1 MLKIKRNK
9 CKDSGVKFGSL
20 KVGEL
25 FTHSNFEEYDNNCN
39 TVGLQILMKT
49 DGSYDDDNNFVALDD
64 GQTGGFED
72 CEIVHKITGELTIT
86 SGRVN

>member
-25 FTHSNFEEYDNNCN
+25 FTQTDHEHYDDNCDS
-39 TVGLQILMKT
+39 VGLCIFMKT
-49 DGSYDDDNNFVALDD
+49 DGDFENDNNFVCLDD
-64 GQTGGFED
+64 GQFGGFED